1 MRYGAVTDEM
11 INNPSIMVLGVL
23 TPDVLYSDDLDAKYD
38 SLDENALV
46 KVTDA
51 RTQVFLSGTT
61 TIIFWEDINLK
72 IAAGLKEDITERH
85 SLRW

>member
-11 INNPSIMVLGVL
+11 INNLFMVLGVL
-23 TPDVLYSDDLDAKYD
+23 TRTCSDDLDAAKYD

-51 RTQVFLSGTT
+51 RGKTQVFFKWYYDDNFLG
-61 TIIFWEDINLK
+61 
-72 IAAGLKEDITERH
+72 GY
-85 SLRW
+85 

>member
-23 TPDVLYSDDLDAKYD
+23 TGRALQWRFDAAKYD

-46 KVTDA
+46 KMHA
-51 RTQVFLSGTT
+51 RGKTQGVF
-61 TIIFWEDINLK
+61 
-72 IAAGLKEDITERH
+72 
-85 SLRW
+85 

>member
-11 INNPSIMVLGVL
+11 INNL
-23 TPDVLYSDDLDAKYD
+23 TLWYGRCIDSDVLYSDDLDAAKYD

-51 RTQVFLSGTT
+51 RGKTQVF
-61 TIIFWEDINLK
+61 
-72 IAAGLKEDITERH
+72 
-85 SLRW
+85 

>member
-1 MRYGAVTDEM
+1 M

-23 TPDVLYSDDLDAKYD
+23 TRTLYSDDLDAAKYD

-51 RTQVFLSGTT
+51 RGNSGVLSGTT
-61 TIIFWEDINLK
+61 TIIFLGRIL
-72 IAAGLKEDITERH
+72 I
-85 SLRW
+85 

>member
-1 MRYGAVTDEM
+1 
-11 INNPSIMVLGVL
+11 MVLGVL
-23 TPDVLYSDDLDAKYD
+23 TPDVLYSDDLDAAKYD

-51 RTQVFLSGTT
+51 RGKLRCFKWYYDDNFSR
-61 TIIFWEDINLK
+61 EDINLK
-72 IAAGLKEDITERH
+72 IAAGLLKEDITERH